1 MISIQ
6 KIPIVNTI
14 SLTYVFEHMKFRHKQ
29 YKLYGADS
37 LNDYL
42 KNGAMGFI
50 KNITKRYPL

>member
-1 MISIQ
+1 
-6 KIPIVNTI
+6 
-14 SLTYVFEHMKFRHKQ
+14 MKFRHKQ